1 MGVEVVCD
9 VSHYVDN
16 CQGNEIFVKISLL
29 HHTDTERPDTESE
42 RQVFLSAREMS
53 PGVSQPGGRKEGR
66 AGQGRV
72 KEKKV
77 LKKD

>member
-1 MGVEVVCD
+1 MGGEGVCD
-9 VSHYVDN
+9 VSHHVDD
-16 CQGNEIFVKISLL
+16 CHGYQIFVKISLL
-29 HHTDTERPDTESE
+29 HHTDRPDTESE